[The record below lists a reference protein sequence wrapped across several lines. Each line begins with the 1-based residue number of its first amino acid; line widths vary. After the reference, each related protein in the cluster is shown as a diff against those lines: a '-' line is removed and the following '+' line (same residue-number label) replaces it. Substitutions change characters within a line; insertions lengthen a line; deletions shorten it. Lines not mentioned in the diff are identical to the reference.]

1 VRVRSRNS
9 DGLPRYGV
17 HSTRSLPVFFDD
29 LTRHDF
35 GNLEV
40 EAPNFDALE

>member
-1 VRVRSRNS
+1 
-9 DGLPRYGV
+9 LPG
-17 HSTRSLPVFFDD
+17 FFDD